1 MRPRRQQS
9 YHGPNS
15 RPVPCASTPS
25 VATKRRRH
33 IDTSAGQRDCFLLLD
48 GIESTYHLSHRVC
61 EATKHPNNP
70 VLPLGDLHEWDAT
83 QARPW
88 SSPTVIWDD
97 EDRVFKAWYSGS
109 DAAPEKWTAMGYATS
124 QDGVTWEK
132 PHLHLFAWR
141 GSTANNI
148 VALGYGPVLKDNAEP
163 DPAKR
168 YKMFKRGPRLRT
180 DGAITE
186 PAPDYKGS
194 RANYSPDGIHW
205 TEGPKIDI
213 PEWEGRSPDCGNL
226 IRDDQDPDPSRRFK
240 LIWQARTPL
249 SRPDKPWGR
258 AKLLAYGPDMVNIR
272 NGDENPLLD
281 PDDGYE
287 YENHHVLYAPYGGA
301 WVMAYEYGW
310 YVPNGYGIYGSYC
323 ADIRLAVSRDG
334 LNFDRLDV
342 PQPVIPRGRNDEW
355 DGGLLVIA
363 DKPAIKDGT
372 VHLFY
377 GGNGEEWT
385 SWPGENTPDAY
396 PFASTGQVRVSR
408 LGLASLREDGFTCLE
423 TPDREVPGFAI
434 TQTIDR
440 SDPTTQ
446 LTVNV
451 SDVRQNRSWVEVEV
465 LDATTE
471 QPFDGF
477 GRGDCRDLCT
487 DGLREPVTWRG
498 CGIGDL
504 PANQFKLRF
513 WLYGAARLYAYGF
526 DPA

>member
-1 MRPRRQQS
+1 MRVRFSRYHARQ
-9 YHGPNS
+9 
-15 RPVPCASTPS
+15 S
-25 VATKRRRH
+25 VAPKTEGLH
-33 IDTSAGQRDCFLLLD
+33 IDTTAGQRDGLLLLD
-48 GIESTYHLSHRVC
+48 NIESTYHLSHRVC
-61 EATKHPNNP
+61 EADKHPNNP
-70 VLPLGDLHEWDAT
+70 VMPLGDLHEWDAN

-109 DAAPEKWTAMGYATS
+109 DLAPEKWTAMGYATS

-132 PHLHLFAWR
+132 PHLHLYSWR

-180 DGAITE
+180 DDAITA
-186 PAPDYKGS
+186 PVPDYKGS

-205 TEGPKIDI
+205 TAGPKIDI

-272 NGDENPLLD
+272 NADENPLLD
-281 PDDGYE
+281 PDDGVE

-301 WVMAYEYGW
+301 WAMAYEYGW

-323 ADIRLAVSRDG
+323 ADIRLAVSGDG
-334 LNFDRLDV
+334 LRFERLDV
-342 PQPVIPRGRNDEW
+342 EQPVIPRGGNDEW

-372 VHLFY
+372 IHLFY

-385 SWPGENTPDAY
+385 SWPGENTPDEY

-408 LGLASLREDGFTCLE
+408 FGVATLRQDGFTCLE
-423 TPDREVPGFAI
+423 TPDREVPGFAV
-434 TQTIDR
+434 TQPIER
-440 SDPTTQ
+440 SAASTQ
-446 LTVNV
+446 LTLNIG
-451 SDVRQNRSWVEVEV
+451 DVRQNRSWIEVEV
-465 LDATTE
+465 LDATTN
-471 QPFDGF
+471 QPLTGF
-477 GRGDCRDLCT
+477 SREDCRDLCT
-487 DGLREPVTWRG
+487 DGWSQTVTWNG
-498 CGIGDL
+498 GGIGDI
-504 PANQFKLRF
+504 PAGRFKLRF
-513 WLYGAARLYAYGF
+513 WIYGAARLYAYRF
-526 DPA
+526 EAA

>member
-1 MRPRRQQS
+1 M
-9 YHGPNS
+9 
-15 RPVPCASTPS
+15 
-25 VATKRRRH
+25 
-33 IDTSAGQRDCFLLLD
+33 
-48 GIESTYHLSHRVC
+48 
-61 EATKHPNNP
+61 
-70 VLPLGDLHEWDAT
+70 
-83 QARPW
+83 
-88 SSPTVIWDD
+88 IWDD

-180 DGAITE
+180 DDAITE

-240 LIWQARTPL
+240 LIWQARAPL
-249 SRPDKPWGR
+249 HKPDKPWGR

-281 PDDGYE
+281 PADGFE

-334 LNFDRLDV
+334 LRFDRLDV

-355 DGGLLVIA
+355 DG
-363 DKPAIKDGT
+363 
-372 VHLFY
+372 
-377 GGNGEEWT
+377 
-385 SWPGENTPDAY
+385 
-396 PFASTGQVRVSR
+396 R
-408 LGLASLREDGFTCLE
+408 LTRH
-423 TPDREVPGFAI
+423 R
-434 TQTIDR
+434 
-440 SDPTTQ
+440 
-446 LTVNV
+446 
-451 SDVRQNRSWVEVEV
+451 
-465 LDATTE
+465 
-471 QPFDGF
+471 
-477 GRGDCRDLCT
+477 
-487 DGLREPVTWRG
+487 
-498 CGIGDL
+498 
-504 PANQFKLRF
+504 
-513 WLYGAARLYAYGF
+513 
-526 DPA
+526 